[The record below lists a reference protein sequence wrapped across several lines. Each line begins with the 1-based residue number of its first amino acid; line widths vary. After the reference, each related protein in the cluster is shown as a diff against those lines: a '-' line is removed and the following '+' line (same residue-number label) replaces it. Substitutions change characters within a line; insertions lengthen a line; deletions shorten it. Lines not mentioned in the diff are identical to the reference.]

1 MIDHAL
7 DRQPKLLVDG
17 PYGAPAQDYK
27 SYDVLLLI
35 GLGIGATPFI
45 SILKDLLNN
54 SREEQT
60 DNEFSKSDFSWN
72 SNTSSFTTITP
83 SSTQGGKK
91 KAVKAHFYW
100 VTREPGSVEW
110 FRGVMEEISDMD
122 CREQIELHNYLT
134 SVYDEGDARSTLIKM
149 VQALNHAKH
158 GVDILSGTRVRTHF
172 ARPNW
177 KEVFSSIARKHPNST
192 VGVFYCGIPT
202 VAKELKKQAQE
213 ISQKTSTRFEFHKE
227 HF

>member
-1 MIDHAL
+1 MINHAL

-60 DNEFSKSDFSWN
+60 VSHTQFTRRKILHQIHNISILVLAQDNEFSKSDFSWN
-72 SNTSSFTTITP
+72 SNTSSFTTVTP

-122 CREQIELHNYLT
+122 CRVINISIRHHL
-134 SVYDEGDARSTLIKM
+134 
-149 VQALNHAKH
+149 LN
-158 GVDILSGTRVRTHF
+158 L
-172 ARPNW
+172 
-177 KEVFSSIARKHPNST
+177 
-192 VGVFYCGIPT
+192 
-202 VAKELKKQAQE
+202 
-213 ISQKTSTRFEFHKE
+213 
-227 HF
+227 

>member
-1 MIDHAL
+1 
-7 DRQPKLLVDG
+7 
-17 PYGAPAQDYK
+17 
-27 SYDVLLLI
+27 LLLI

-54 SREEQT
+54 SRDEQT
-60 DNEFSKSDFSWN
+60 DNEFSRSDFSWN
-72 SNTSSFTTITP
+72 SCTSSYTTATP
-83 SSTQGGKK
+83 TSTHGGKK

-122 CREQIELHNYLT
+122 CRGQIELHNYLT

-192 VGVFYCGIPT
+192 VGVFYCGIQT
-202 VAKELKKQAQE
+202 VAKELKKQAQDM
-213 ISQKTSTRFEFHKE
+213 SQKTTTRFEFHKE